1 MPDNMPDSFYDM
13 LEGALAFRH
22 KSRLDAGQ
30 LMKGEF
36 AQFHIHHAE
45 QDNKN
50 GTISIHEVAS
60 EAAGGS
66 ADTLSDLRS
75 GSLSKTKSVLLE
87 GSVTRHN
94 AYLGYQKFERSVTT
108 LLATMLTKEGCKKL
122 VLTLREHHQTEDGM
136 EGVELKETE
145 VVCNY
150 NVKTNASKLQV
161 IKIMDLLSVLESLN
175 IDESA
180 EVIGMIRAL
189 DGFAF
194 YESFAYHISLL
205 RQFVT
210 IYSRGKGGNDLDGS
224 THSDVSRRSVGRISS
239 VHGGNVWNTFKSKRA
254 LEYSGHGQSSR
265 GEADTSTKSTGAMRT
280 GGMRR
285 VNTATGA
292 LSGL

>member
-60 EAAGGS
+60 EADGGS
-66 ADTLSDLRS
+66 ADALSDLRS

-180 EVIGMIRAL
+180 EV
-189 DGFAF
+189 
-194 YESFAYHISLL
+194 
-205 RQFVT
+205 
-210 IYSRGKGGNDLDGS
+210 
-224 THSDVSRRSVGRISS
+224 
-239 VHGGNVWNTFKSKRA
+239 
-254 LEYSGHGQSSR
+254 
-265 GEADTSTKSTGAMRT
+265 
-280 GGMRR
+280 
-285 VNTATGA
+285 
-292 LSGL
+292 